1 MIETGL
7 VLSGGLALTVHGP
20 AGVVDLVVPLDA
32 EANDVAREYALQCRL
47 RTVPPLVTRIGE
59 RLHPRDRLA
68 SRGVVSGDLL
78 VTADVVEAGHLDT
91 PAAPKP
97 PSEGGWLMPVVA
109 VAGAGL
115 AGWLGAHLTGMR
127 HDLVAVVL
135 GIATLAALVPAGGRI
150 AARAVAA
157 PAFAWAAAFVVAW
170 DPEPARLPT
179 VLGVASLVAAVVA
192 ALARSIDRRADEALR
207 VWIVAGLLVFVTA
220 FAVAFGGWRPQVVW
234 AVLVLAAGLAA
245 RLVPS
250 YAVDVPDSYLLEID
264 RLAVHAW
271 SARERPRGRR
281 ARSVVPLGAVRD
293 VAAQGART
301 LTASAAAILAVTV
314 PAAPLLLSAA
324 RLPVDDLGARLL
336 VGLVG
341 VGLLLAAR
349 SYRYDAPKALLRLAG
364 LWCLGAVV
372 VVMLHAWSGWI
383 STLAIVIGLGVV
395 AAAVATG
402 RGWRSARVTSWADL
416 AETAASVLAVASLVV
431 ATGAFRVLWESGLG
445 V

>member
-20 AGVVDLVVPLDA
+20 AGIVDLVVPLDA
-32 EANDVAREYALQCRL
+32 EANDVAQEYAQQCSL
-47 RTVPPLVTRIGE
+47 RTAPPLVTRIGE

-78 VTADVVEAGHLDT
+78 VTADLVEA
-91 PAAPKP
+91 APSEAP
-97 PSEGGWLMPVVA
+97 PSSTAKPEGGWLLPAAA

-115 AGWLGAHLTGMR
+115 AGWLGAHLVGVR

-135 GIATLAALVPAGGRI
+135 AVATLAALVPAGGRI

-157 PAFAWAAAFVVAW
+157 PAFAWSAAFVVAW
-170 DPEPARLPT
+170 DPEPVRLPT

-192 ALARSIDRRADEALR
+192 ALARAIDRRADEALR
-207 VWIVAGLLVFVTA
+207 VWIVAGLVVFVVA
-220 FAVAFGGWRPQVVW
+220 FAVAFGGWKPQVVW

-245 RLVPS
+245 RVVPS

-301 LTASAAAILAVTV
+301 LTASAVAILAVTL
-314 PAAPLLLSAA
+314 PTAPLLLAA
-324 RLPVDDLGARLL
+324 AQLPVDDLGARLL
-336 VGLVG
+336 VGFVG
-341 VGLLLAAR
+341 AGLLLAAR
-349 SYRYDAPKALLRLAG
+349 SYRYDAPKALLRIAG
-364 LWCLGAVV
+364 LWCLVAVLV
-372 VVMLHAWSGWI
+372 VLLDGWSAWI

-395 AAAVATG
+395 AAAIATG

-416 AETAASVLAVASLVV
+416 AETTASVLAVASLVV

>member
-20 AGVVDLVVPLDA
+20 GGIVDLVVPADA

-59 RLHPRDRLA
+59 QLHPRDRLA
-68 SRGVVSGDLL
+68 SRGIVSGDLL
-78 VTADVVEAGHLDT
+78 VTADVVEAPRVVATVT
-91 PAAPKP
+91 PTARP
-97 PSEGGWLMPVVA
+97 EDGWLLPAVA
-109 VAGAGL
+109 VAGAGT
-115 AGWLGAHLTGMR
+115 ASWLGAHVGGVR
-127 HDLVAVVL
+127 HDLVLALLVLAAVSAVVPL
-135 GIATLAALVPAGGRI
+135 GGRV

-157 PAFAWAAAFVVAW
+157 PAFAGAAAFAVAW
-170 DPEPARLPT
+170 DPAPARLPT
-179 VLGVASLVAAVVA
+179 VVGVAALVAAVVA
-192 ALARSIDRRADEALR
+192 ALARALDRRADEALR
-207 VWIVAGLLVFVTA
+207 VWIVTGLLVFVVA
-220 FAVAFGGWRPQVVW
+220 FAVAFGGWKPQVVW

-281 ARSVVPLGAVRD
+281 ARSVVPLAAVRD

-301 LTASAAAILAVTV
+301 LTASAVAILAVLL

-324 RLPVDDLGARLL
+324 RLPIDNLGARLL

-341 VGLLLAAR
+341 TGLLLAAR
-349 SYRYDAPKALLRLAG
+349 SYRYDAPRALLRIAG
-364 LWCLGAVV
+364 LWCLAAVLVVLLHAWAGWISAGAITVGLVV
-372 VVMLHAWSGWI
+372 VV
-383 STLAIVIGLGVV
+383 
-395 AAAVATG
+395 AAVATG
-402 RGWRSARVTSWADL
+402 RGWRSARVTTWADL
-416 AETAASVLAVASLVV
+416 AETTAAVLAVAALVV